1 LTASLGCVATMI
13 KKKVLEFALKNWKA
27 ILIVALLLVVVL
39 KTRYDYHLMES
50 AYTIMIESNKEQL
63 QGLRN
68 IHEQE
73 THEKQLLMES
83 YLEEIASLEREYE
96 TTLKELDEEQE
107 RKTKEYGR
115 KFSEDKE
122 GLISDIETTLGL
134 KYVSP

>member
-1 LTASLGCVATMI
+1 MI
-13 KKKVLEFALKNWKA
+13 KKRILEFALKNWKA
-27 ILIVALLLVVVL
+27 ILIVALLLVMVL

-50 AYTIMIESNKEQL
+50 AYTTMIESNKEQL

-73 THEKQLLMES
+73 MHEKQLLMES
-83 YLEEIASLEREYE
+83 YLEEIASIEREYK

-107 RKTKEYGR
+107 RKTRKYGR

-122 GLISDIETTLGL
+122 GLITDIETTLGL
-134 KYVSP
+134 RYVSP

>member
-1 LTASLGCVATMI
+1 MI

-27 ILIVALLLVVVL
+27 ILIVALLLVMVL

-50 AYTIMIESNKEQL
+50 AYTTMIESNKEQL

-73 THEKQLLMES
+73 MHEKQLLMES
-83 YLEEIASLEREYE
+83 YLEELASLEREYE
-96 TTLKELDEEQE
+96 VTLQELDEERE
-107 RKTKEYGR
+107 RKTKEYAR

-122 GLISDIETTLGL
+122 GLIDDIETTLGL

>member
-1 LTASLGCVATMI
+1 MTASLGCVATMI

-107 RKTKEYGR
+107 RKTREYGR

-122 GLISDIETTLGL
+122 GLITDIETTLGL

>member
-1 LTASLGCVATMI
+1 MTASLGCAAIMI
-13 KKKVLEFALKNWKA
+13 KKRILEFALKNWKA
-27 ILIVALLLVVVL
+27 ILIVALLLVMVL

-50 AYTIMIESNKEQL
+50 AYTTMIESNKEQL

-73 THEKQLLMES
+73 MHEKQLLMES
-83 YLEEIASLEREYE
+83 YLEEIASIEREYK

-107 RKTKEYGR
+107 RKTRKYGR

-122 GLISDIETTLGL
+122 GLITDIETTLGL
-134 KYVSP
+134 RYVSP

>member
-1 LTASLGCVATMI
+1 MTASLGCVVTMI
-13 KKKVLEFALKNWKA
+13 KKKVLEFALKNWKV

-50 AYTIMIESNKEQL
+50 AYTTMIESNKEQL

-73 THEKQLLMES
+73 MHEKQLLMES
-83 YLEEIASLEREYE
+83 YLEELASLEREYE
-96 TTLKELDEEQE
+96 VTLQELDEERE
-107 RKTKEYGR
+107 RKTKEYAR

-122 GLISDIETTLGL
+122 GLIDDIETTLGL

>member
-1 LTASLGCVATMI
+1 MASLDCEDIMI

-27 ILIVALLLVVVL
+27 ILIVALLLVMVL

-50 AYTIMIESNKEQL
+50 AYTTMIESNKEQL

-73 THEKQLLMES
+73 MHEKQLLMES
-83 YLEEIASLEREYE
+83 YLEELASLEREYE
-96 TTLKELDEEQE
+96 VTLQELDEERE
-107 RKTKEYGR
+107 RKTKEYAR

-122 GLISDIETTLGL
+122 GLIDDIETTLGL

>member
-1 LTASLGCVATMI
+1 MTASLGCVATMI

-73 THEKQLLMES
+73 MHEKQLLMES
-83 YLEEIASLEREYE
+83 YLEELASLEREYE
-96 TTLKELDEEQE
+96 VTLQELDEERE
-107 RKTKEYGR
+107 RKTRGYVR

>member
-1 LTASLGCVATMI
+1 MTASLGCVATMI